1 MIESSRL
8 TLPNLLSFFRLGAAP
23 VLLLLALAG
32 HREAWLWLLA
42 ACFASDAVDGT
53 LARMLGQASRFG
65 AMLDSWAD
73 VTIYAVIAASLP
85 LLWPDVVRAERVA
98 VLALIASF
106 TLPALAG
113 WIKFRHFTS
122 YHTWL
127 VRTAVVATAAGL
139 YLLLLD
145 ISPWPFRI
153 AAVLAVLAALE
164 EVAIS
169 VVLTEDRSNIAGLV
183 TALRLRREAE
193 RGARGDATRPQ

>member
-1 MIESSRL
+1 MSEASRF
-8 TLPNLLSFFRLGAAP
+8 TLPNLLSFFRLAAAP

-53 LARMLGQASRFG
+53 LARITGQATQFG

-73 VTIYAVIAASLP
+73 VTVYAVIAVSLP
-85 LLWPDVVRAERVA
+85 LLWPDVVHAERVA
-98 VLALIASF
+98 VLTLIASF

-113 WIKFRHFTS
+113 WLRFRRFTS

-127 VRTAVVATAAGL
+127 VRLAVVATAVGL

-153 AAVLAVLAALE
+153 AAGLAVLAALE
-164 EVAIS
+164 EIAIS
-169 VVLTEDRSNIAGLV
+169 LVLPTERSNIAGLA
-183 TALRLRREAE
+183 TALRLRREAR
-193 RGARGDATRPQ
+193 RGR